1 MIPHNEV
8 HNGNWVQI
16 SLDGQVM
23 TGKVERKSV
32 EMVGVAAEGE
42 LGWYYPEELTPIL
55 LDEAWLK
62 YFNFEKSND
71 PQVNGTGL
79 AYKKGLFHLYYPDKN
94 SKAHAIMS
102 CHGSPDVEVH
112 HELSVNEFQNK
123 YHMMTKVFVE

>member
-42 LGWYYPEELTPIL
+42 VGWYYPEELTPIL

-62 YFNFEKSND
+62 YFNFERSND
-71 PQVNGTGL
+71 
-79 AYKKGLFHLYYPDKN
+79 
-94 SKAHAIMS
+94 
-102 CHGSPDVEVH
+102 
-112 HELSVNEFQNK
+112 
-123 YHMMTKVFVE
+123 

>member
-42 LGWYYPEELTPIL
+42 LVWYYPEELTPIL

-62 YFNFEKSND
+62 YFNFERSND

-79 AYKKGLFHLYYPDKN
+79 AYKKGPFHLYYPDKN

-102 CHGSPDVEVH
+102 CHGSHDVEVH